1 MTQAQPLADP
11 AVRFEQ
17 VVRSYGGQRAVDGVT
32 LDVAAGTFCVL
43 LGPSGCGKT
52 TLLKTVNRLL
62 EPTSGRV
69 IVEGTDAASLDP
81 VALRRR
87 IGYAIQ
93 QVGLFPHMTVGENVA
108 VVPELLGW
116 TADRIWARVDELLD
130 LIHLPPDEYR
140 GRLPRQLSG
149 GQQQRVGL
157 ARALAG
163 DPSILLMDEPFG
175 AVDAIE
181 RAHLQDEIVSLQR
194 RLRKTILFVTHDV
207 DEALRLADTIV
218 VMRTGRIEQAGTA
231 LDVLARPAT
240 EFVAE
245 LVDAHDVLRL
255 LSVVNVATA
264 MTRPTADRRP
274 STVGQ
279 ATIRPDATLRDAL
292 SRLAAQ
298 SERSLAVSEDDGSV
312 AGSITVDDILS
323 AVRRIAAEPVG
334 R

>member
-1 MTQAQPLADP
+1 
-11 AVRFEQ
+11 VRFEQ
-17 VVRSYGGQRAVDGVT
+17 VVRSYGGHRGVDGVT
-32 LDVAAGTFCVL
+32 LDVAEGSFCVL

-69 IVEGTDAASLDP
+69 IVEGTDVASVDP

-93 QVGLFPHMTVGENVA
+93 QVGLFPHMRVGENVS
-108 VVPELLGW
+108 VVPRLLGW
-116 TADRIWARVDELLD
+116 TPDRIAARVDELLD

-140 GRLPRQLSG
+140 SRFPRELSG

-218 VMRTGRIEQAGTA
+218 VMRAGRIEQAGSA

-240 EFVAE
+240 GFVAE

-255 LSVVNVATA
+255 LSVVSVATA
-264 MTRPTADRRP
+264 MSRSTPVGVPSGADLASVRA
-274 STVGQ
+274 G
-279 ATIRPDATLRDAL
+279 ATLRDAL
-292 SRLAAQ
+292 SRLAG
-298 SERSLAVSEDDGSV
+298 SGERSLAVVDEGSV
-312 AGSITVDDILS
+312 VGSISIDDILG
-323 AVRRIAAEPVG
+323 AVRRIAGERVA

>member
-1 MTQAQPLADP
+1 VTQARPPAP

-17 VVRSYGGQRAVDGVT
+17 VVRAYGGHRGVDGVT
-32 LDVAAGTFCVL
+32 LDVAAGSFCVL

-69 IVEGTDAASLDP
+69 IVEGTDVATVDP
-81 VALRRR
+81 VLLRRR
-87 IGYAIQ
+87 VGYAIQ
-93 QVGLFPHMTVGENVA
+93 QVGLFPHMTVAENVA
-108 VVPELLGW
+108 VVPKLLGW
-116 TADRIWARVDELLD
+116 TPDRIAARVDELLD

-140 GRLPRQLSG
+140 ARLPRELSG

-207 DEALRLADTIV
+207 DEALRLADAIV
-218 VMRTGRIEQAGTA
+218 VMRAGRIEQAGTA

-240 EFVAE
+240 AFVAD

-255 LSVVNVATA
+255 LSVVSVATA
-264 MTRPTADRRP
+264 MSRSAQDRTASSGDAA
-274 STVGQ
+274 S
-279 ATIRPDATLRDAL
+279 IRSDATLRDAL
-292 SRLAAQ
+292 SRLAGSGQ
-298 SERSLAVSEDDGSV
+298 RSLAVSGDDGSI
-312 AGSITVDDILS
+312 AGSITVDEILG
-323 AVRRIAAEPVG
+323 AVRRIAGEPG
-334 R
+334 SR

>member
-1 MTQAQPLADP
+1 VTQARPPAEP

-17 VVRSYGGQRAVDGVT
+17 VVRSYGGHRGVDGVT
-32 LDVAAGTFCVL
+32 LDVAAGAFCVL

-69 IVEGTDAASLDP
+69 VVEGADVASVDP

-93 QVGLFPHMTVGENVA
+93 QVGLFPHMSVGENVS
-108 VVPELLGW
+108 VVPRLLGW
-116 TADRIWARVDELLD
+116 APDKAGARVDELLD
-130 LIHLPPDEYR
+130 LVHLPPGEYR
-140 GRLPRQLSG
+140 DRYPRELSG

-194 RLRKTILFVTHDV
+194 RVRKTILFVTHDV

-218 VMRTGRIEQAGTA
+218 VMRAGRVEQAGTPF
-231 LDVLARPAT
+231 DVLARPASA
-240 EFVAE
+240 FVAE

-255 LSVVNVATA
+255 LAVVKVTDA
-264 MTRPTADRRP
+264 MVRSASQSTPAVDGAAIAAD
-274 STVGQ
+274 S
-279 ATIRPDATLRDAL
+279 TLREAL
-292 SRLAAQ
+292 SRLTAGG
-298 SERSLAVSEDDGSV
+298 ERSLAVAENGAV
-312 AGSITVDDILS
+312 VGTIGVDDILG
-323 AVRRIAAEPVG
+323 AVRRIAGETAG

>member
-1 MTQAQPLADP
+1 VTQARPPAP

-17 VVRSYGGQRAVDGVT
+17 VVRAYGGHRGVDGVT
-32 LDVAAGTFCVL
+32 LDVAAGSFCVL

-69 IVEGTDAASLDP
+69 IVEGTDVATVDP
-81 VALRRR
+81 VLLRRR
-87 IGYAIQ
+87 VGYAIQ
-93 QVGLFPHMTVGENVA
+93 QVGLFPHMTVAENVA
-108 VVPELLGW
+108 VVPKLLGW
-116 TADRIWARVDELLD
+116 TPDRIAARVDELLD

-140 GRLPRQLSG
+140 ARLPRELSG

-207 DEALRLADTIV
+207 DEALRLADAIV
-218 VMRTGRIEQAGTA
+218 VMRAGRIEQAGTA

-240 EFVAE
+240 AFVAD

-255 LSVVNVATA
+255 LSVVSVATA
-264 MTRPTADRRP
+264 MSRSAQDPTASSGDAA
-274 STVGQ
+274 S
-279 ATIRPDATLRDAL
+279 IRSDATLRDAL
-292 SRLAAQ
+292 SRLAGSGQ
-298 SERSLAVSEDDGSV
+298 RSLAVSGDDGSI
-312 AGSITVDDILS
+312 AGSITVDEILG
-323 AVRRIAAEPVG
+323 AVRRIAGEPG
-334 R
+334 SR

>member
-1 MTQAQPLADP
+1 
-11 AVRFEQ
+11 
-17 VVRSYGGQRAVDGVT
+17 
-32 LDVAAGTFCVL
+32 L

-69 IVEGTDAASLDP
+69 IVEGTDVASVDP

-108 VVPELLGW
+108 VVPKLLGW
-116 TADRIWARVDELLD
+116 TPDRIAARVDELLD

-140 GRLPRQLSG
+140 SRLPRELSG

-207 DEALRLADTIV
+207 DEALRLADAIV
-218 VMRTGRIEQAGTA
+218 VMRAGRIEQAGTA

-240 EFVAE
+240 GFVAD

-255 LSVVNVATA
+255 LSVVSVATA
-264 MTRPTADRRP
+264 MSRSAQDRTASSADGA
-274 STVGQ
+274 S
-279 ATIRPDATLRDAL
+279 IRADATLRDAL
-292 SRLAAQ
+292 SRLAA
-298 SERSLAVSEDDGSV
+298 SGARSLAVSGDDGSV
-312 AGSITVDDILS
+312 AGSIAVDDILG
-323 AVRRIAAEPVG
+323 AVRRIAGEPG
-334 R
+334 RR

>member
-1 MTQAQPLADP
+1 
-11 AVRFEQ
+11 VRFEQ
-17 VVRSYGGQRAVDGVT
+17 VVRSYGGHRGVDGVT
-32 LDVAAGTFCVL
+32 LDVAAGSFCVL

-69 IVEGTDAASLDP
+69 IVEGTDVASVDP

-93 QVGLFPHMTVGENVA
+93 QVGLFPHMQVGENVS
-108 VVPELLGW
+108 VVPRLLGW
-116 TADRIWARVDELLD
+116 TPARIAARVDELLD
-130 LIHLPPDEYR
+130 LIHLPPGEYR
-140 GRLPRQLSG
+140 NRFPRELSG

-181 RAHLQDEIVSLQR
+181 RAHLQEEIVSLQR

-218 VMRTGRIEQAGTA
+218 VMRAGRIEQAGSA

-240 EFVAE
+240 GFVAE

-255 LSVVNVATA
+255 LSVVSVATA
-264 MTRPTADRRP
+264 MSR
-274 STVGQ
+274 STPVTVASAAEPASVRAG
-279 ATIRPDATLRDAL
+279 ATLRDAL
-292 SRLAAQ
+292 SRLAAGG
-298 SERSLAVSEDDGSV
+298 ERSLAVVDEGSV
-312 AGSITVDDILS
+312 VGSISVDDILA
-323 AVRRIAAEPVG
+323 AVRRIGGERAGP
-334 R
+334 

>member
-1 MTQAQPLADP
+1 MTQARPPANP

-17 VVRSYGGQRAVDGVT
+17 VVRSYGGHRGVDGVT
-32 LDVAAGTFCVL
+32 LDVAVGSFCVL

-69 IVEGTDAASLDP
+69 IVEGTDVASVDP

-93 QVGLFPHMTVGENVA
+93 QVGLFPHMQVGENVS
-108 VVPELLGW
+108 VVPRLLGW
-116 TADRIWARVDELLD
+116 TPDRIAARVDELLD
-130 LIHLPPDEYR
+130 LIHLPADEYR
-140 GRLPRQLSG
+140 SRFPRELSG

-218 VMRTGRIEQAGTA
+218 VMRAGRIEQAGTA

-240 EFVAE
+240 AFVAE

-255 LSVVNVATA
+255 LSVLPVATA
-264 MTRPTADRRP
+264 LSRSTPQQTPSSDDRD
-274 STVGQ
+274 S
-279 ATIRPDATLRDAL
+279 IRSDATLREAL
-292 SRLAAQ
+292 SRLAAHGR
-298 SERSLAVSEDDGSV
+298 RSLAVVDDDRV
-312 AGSITVDDILS
+312 VGSISVDDILG
-323 AVRRIAAEPVG
+323 AVRRTAGEPVG

>member
-1 MTQAQPLADP
+1 MTAAAPPSGP
-11 AVRFEQ
+11 AVRFEH
-17 VVRSYGGQRAVDGVT
+17 VVRSYGGHRGVDGVT
-32 LDVAAGTFCVL
+32 LDVESGSFCVL

-69 IVEGTDAASLDP
+69 IVEGQDIAAVDP

-108 VVPELLGW
+108 VVPGLLGW
-116 TADRIWARVDELLD
+116 SRERTTARVGELLD
-130 LIHLPPDEYR
+130 LVHLPSAEYR
-140 GRLPRQLSG
+140 ARLPRELSG

-181 RAHLQDEIVSLQR
+181 RTHLQDEIVALQR

-207 DEALRLADTIV
+207 DEALRLADAIV
-218 VMRTGRIEQAGTA
+218 VMRAGRVEQAGSP

-240 EFVAE
+240 PFIAD
-245 LVDAHDVLRL
+245 LVDSHDVLRL
-255 LSVVNVATA
+255 MSVVNVADAMDRSTA
-264 MTRPTADRRP
+264 ARQTPVAGPDTSVRPG
-274 STVGQ
+274 S
-279 ATIRPDATLRDAL
+279 TLREAL
-292 SRLAAQ
+292 SLLAALG
-298 SERSLAVSEDDGSV
+298 EHELPVYDDGTV
-312 AGSITVDDILS
+312 VGSITVDGILG
-323 AVRRIAAEPVG
+323 AVRRIAQRRSAG
-334 R
+334 

>member
-1 MTQAQPLADP
+1 MTQARPPATA

-17 VVRSYGGQRAVDGVT
+17 VVRSYGGHRGVDGVT
-32 LDVAAGTFCVL
+32 LDVGAGSFCVL

-69 IVEGTDAASLDP
+69 IVEGTDVASVDP

-93 QVGLFPHMTVGENVA
+93 QVGLFPHMQVCENVS
-108 VVPELLGW
+108 VVPRLLGW
-116 TADRIWARVDELLD
+116 KPDRIASRVDELLD
-130 LIHLPPDEYR
+130 LVHLPPDEYR
-140 GRLPRQLSG
+140 SRFPRELSG

-181 RAHLQDEIVSLQR
+181 RAHLQEEIVSLQR

-218 VMRTGRIEQAGTA
+218 VMRAGRIEQAGSA

-240 EFVAE
+240 AFVAE

-255 LSVVNVATA
+255 LSVVSVATA
-264 MTRPTADRRP
+264 MSR
-274 STVGQ
+274 STPVAVG
-279 ATIRPDATLRDAL
+279 AGEEPGSVRSGATLRDAL
-292 SRLAAQ
+292 SRLAAG
-298 SERSLAVSEDDGSV
+298 SERSLAVVDEGSV
-312 AGSITVDDILS
+312 VGSISVDDILA
-323 AVRRIAAEPVG
+323 AVRRLGGERVA

>member
-1 MTQAQPLADP
+1 VTGARPHGAP

-17 VVRSYGGQRAVDGVT
+17 VVRSYGGHRGVDGVT
-32 LDVAAGTFCVL
+32 LDVAAGSFCVL

-69 IVEGTDAASLDP
+69 IVEGSDVASVDP

-93 QVGLFPHMTVGENVA
+93 QVGLFPHMSVAENVS
-108 VVPELLGW
+108 VVPSLLHW
-116 TADRIWARVDELLD
+116 TPEKIAARVDELLD
-130 LIHLPPDEYR
+130 VVHLPPAEYR
-140 GRLPRQLSG
+140 DRYPRELSG

-181 RAHLQDEIVSLQR
+181 RVHLQDEILSLHH

-218 VMRTGRIEQAGTA
+218 VMRSGRVEQSGTPFE
-231 LDVLARPAT
+231 VLARPAT
-240 EFVAE
+240 GFVAE

-255 LSVVNVATA
+255 LSVVKIADA
-264 MTRPTADRRP
+264 MERSPSPLAPTSGDDGAIGAD
-274 STVGQ
+274 S
-279 ATIRPDATLRDAL
+279 TLRDAL
-292 SRLAAQ
+292 SRLTA
-298 SERSLAVSEDDGSV
+298 SGDRSIAVSENGRVVGMIAVEDILRTVRRV
-312 AGSITVDDILS
+312 AGE
-323 AVRRIAAEPVG
+323 AAG